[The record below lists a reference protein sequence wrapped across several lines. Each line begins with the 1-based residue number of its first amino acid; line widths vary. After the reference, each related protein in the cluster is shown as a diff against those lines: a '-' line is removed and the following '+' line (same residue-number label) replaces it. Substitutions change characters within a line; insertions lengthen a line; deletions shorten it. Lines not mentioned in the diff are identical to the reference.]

1 MLLEDHVNRA
11 LSIAREIVRETPL
24 WEDAQWR
31 LAVELA
37 VALHDF
43 GKATRYFQEALHKR
57 RGKDRLSC
65 HALLSALFF
74 LNRALAIYASAPAH
88 YLLFP
93 FLAIKHHHTDLYNVY
108 QELVPL
114 SEQEKQVLHEQIQGI
129 DASAVNQFL
138 HALDLPE
145 PVKQHLI
152 YDGRQFAAWLEN
164 DVDKIFS
171 SLRQWWRKNVHT
183 RDIACFYRFLALF
196 SSLLEADK
204 VEAALKGKG
213 PERQPLQASLVAA
226 YKQKTLEAKAAI
238 DALREKAYKEV
249 LSQCYSPEQHFYTIT
264 LPTGLG
270 KTLTG
275 LAAALRL
282 REVITHTKL
291 RTPRLIYALP
301 FLSIIDQNAAV
312 LENVLRTQFND
323 VGSDLLLKHHHL
335 AEFRYRTSTAP
346 ESEEFDFLTSRLLI
360 EGWHSEIVITTF
372 VQLFNTI
379 LPWQN
384 TTARR
389 LLKLAGSIVLLDEVQ
404 ALPTVFW
411 PIVKE
416 LFLCLAEEMDTY
428 FMLIT
433 ATQPYLVPQAQ
444 ELVPDPKYYFAALDR
459 YTVFYNATEPTPLP
473 DFVEQVKLEPNKRYL
488 FVANT
493 IAAAQQLFDLL
504 RERTG
509 KDGIFLAS
517 SVVPKERQQR
527 IRILKARHYP
537 FAVST
542 QLVEAGVDIDADII
556 YRDFAPLDALIQ
568 TAGRCN
574 RHAVSDRHGSIH
586 ILSWCDKK
594 ERTPF
599 ASYIYDPVLLRFT
612 KEILK
617 TQTSYSERDFT
628 ALLEEYFRQVWERGI
643 PDQVANDLREAIMN
657 FRFADPEQRPCIASA
672 REAQGASIS
681 QFCLIPD
688 EPYRADVFVE
698 LDDEA
703 RKTREQVK
711 ECLRRAHM
719 SGNVREAWEELAW
732 LKPKFYQYVVSVPLK
747 GCRLEWD
754 EELNIHVVPQEKL
767 GEFYHPLKGFVGN

>member
-11 LSIAREIVRETPL
+11 LGIAREIVRGTPL

-31 LAVELA
+31 LAIELA

-43 GKATRYFQEALHKR
+43 GKATHYFQDALHKR
-57 RGKDRLSC
+57 GPKDRLSC

-74 LNRALAIYASAPAH
+74 LNRALSIFGSTPSP

-93 FLAIKHHHTDLYNVY
+93 FLAIKHHHTNLYNAY
-108 QELVPL
+108 QELTPL
-114 SEQEKQVLHEQIQGI
+114 GEQEKQVLHKQIQGM
-129 DASAVNQFL
+129 DALAVNEFL
-138 HALDLPE
+138 HAVDLPE
-145 PVKQHLI
+145 CVKQHLT
-152 YDGRQFAAWLEN
+152 YDGSQFAAWLEK
-164 DVDKIFS
+164 DVDKIFLY
-171 SLRQWWRKNVHT
+171 LRQWWRKNAHT
-183 RDIACFYRFLALF
+183 RNIACFYRFLAFF
-196 SSLLEADK
+196 SSLLEADRI
-204 VEAALKGKG
+204 EAALKGKA
-213 PERQPLQASLVAA
+213 PERQPLQGSLVAV
-226 YKQKTLEAKAAI
+226 YKQKALERKACL
-238 DALREKAYKEV
+238 DVLREKAYKEV
-249 LSQCYSPEQHFYTIT
+249 LSQCYSSEQHFYTIT

-275 LAAALRL
+275 FAAALKL
-282 REVITHTKL
+282 REVISRTKM
-291 RTPRLIYALP
+291 RTPRVIYALP

-312 LENVLRTQFND
+312 LEDVLRTQFNN

-335 AEFRYRTSTAP
+335 AEPRYRTSAAP
-346 ESEEFDFLTSRLLI
+346 ESEEFDFLRSRLLI

-384 TTARR
+384 ASARR

-428 FMLIT
+428 FMLMT

-444 ELVPDPKYYFAALDR
+444 ELVPSPEYYFKALNR
-459 YTVFYNATEPTPLP
+459 YSVFCNMTEPTTLP
-473 DFVEQVKLEPNKRYL
+473 DFAEQVKLEPNKRYL

-504 RERTG
+504 RQRTR

-517 SVVPKERQQR
+517 SVVPKERQER
-527 IRILKARHYP
+527 IRILKVQRYP

-574 RHAVSDRHGSIH
+574 RHAISDRPGSIY
-586 ILSWCDKK
+586 ILSWCDKA
-594 ERTPF
+594 RVPF
-599 ASYIYDPVLLRFT
+599 ASYIYDPVLLQFT
-612 KEILK
+612 KELLK
-617 TQTSYSERDFT
+617 TQTSLSERDFT

-643 PDQVANDLREAIMN
+643 PDRVTNSLREAIIH
-657 FRFADPEQRPCIASA
+657 FRFADPERRPCTASA
-672 REAQGASIS
+672 GESQGASIS

-688 EPYRADVFVE
+688 EPYRVDVFVE
-698 LDDEA
+698 LDEEA
-703 RKTREQVK
+703 EKIREQVK
-711 ECLRRAHM
+711 ECLKRAHA
-719 SGNVREAWEELAW
+719 SGNVRAAWEELAW

-747 GCRLEWD
+747 GCHIEWD
-754 EELNIHVVPQEKL
+754 EELNIYVVPRERL
-767 GEFYHPLKGFVGN
+767 ADFYHPLKGFVGA